1 MTGNSQT
8 QAGRARRLLVL
19 GDVHHHRERL
29 ERALDLVADD
39 RFDVALL
46 TGDVAIDPPWT
57 EPERTE
63 HRETHDASLRWVLER
78 VRSTV
83 DGPVVFVPG
92 NHDMPVPPGEIVGV
106 NADRQLVQADGLRV
120 AGFGGAGP
128 GRFGFAYEWSERQA
142 ARVLEA
148 AFGPNPDPV
157 DLFLCH
163 TPPADTTLDRTAKG
177 RHVGSR
183 TVRRW
188 IGRLR
193 PGLFVCGH
201 IHEAWGIERVDGHTC
216 LNAGALGE
224 PFGRLILWIVEW
236 DDGPTRIDC
245 LRQEEG
251 ADVVRERVL

>member
-1 MTGNSQT
+1 
-8 QAGRARRLLVL
+8 LLVL
-19 GDVHHHRERL
+19 GDVHHHRPRL
-29 ERALDLVADD
+29 EHALDLVADE
-39 RFDVALL
+39 RFDVAILA
-46 TGDVAIDPPWT
+46 GDLAIDPPWT

-63 HRETHDASLRWVLER
+63 QRETHDASVRWVLKR
-78 VRSTV
+78 VRDAV
-83 DGPVVFVPG
+83 DAPVVFVPG
-92 NHDMPVPPGEIVGV
+92 NHDMPVPPNEVAGF
-106 NADRQLVQADGLRV
+106 NADGRLVEAGGLRI

-148 AFGPNPDPV
+148 AFGPDPDPV

-163 TPPADTTLDRTAKG
+163 TPPADTTLDRTIKG

-188 IGRLR
+188 IARSH

-224 PFGRLILWIVEW
+224 PFGRLILWTVEW
-236 DDGPTRIDC
+236 DHGPTRIDC
-245 LRQEEG
+245 LRENEG
-251 ADVVRERVL
+251 AVIVRERLL